1 MSSHQVP
8 FLRTVQA
15 VLWSFIG
22 IRKNSE
28 GQEDMAKLNP
38 FHVLVVGLCLALLD
52 CPRQL
57 GGGAAK
63 HPQLGFRQIRFKREQ
78 EQV

>member
-1 MSSHQVP
+1 MSGGELS

-22 IRKNSE
+22 IRKNSS

-38 FHVLVVGLCLALLD
+38 VHVLAVGVALALIFV
-52 CPRQL
+52 L
-57 GGGAAK
+57 GLIALVNWVVAQ
-63 HPQLGFRQIRFKREQ
+63 PITL
-78 EQV
+78 

>member
-1 MSSHQVP
+1 MSGGDVSI
-8 FLRTVQA
+8 FRAVQA

-38 FHVLVVGLCLALLD
+38 FHVVVVGICLAVIFV
-52 CPRQL
+52 L
-57 GGGAAK
+57 GLIALVNWVVVQ
-63 HPQLGFRQIRFKREQ
+63 PITL
-78 EQV
+78 